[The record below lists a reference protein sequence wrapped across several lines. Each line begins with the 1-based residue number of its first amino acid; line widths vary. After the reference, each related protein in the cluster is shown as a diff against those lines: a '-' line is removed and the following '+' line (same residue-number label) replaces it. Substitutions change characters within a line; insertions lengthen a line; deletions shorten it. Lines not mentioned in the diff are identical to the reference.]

1 MAARGS
7 AAGAGTESFS
17 PLAAI
22 RRQFPGWQAWRSDAG
37 RFWATRA
44 GGARSAYPQAEW
56 AETVDGDT
64 PGKLAEALTR
74 QEELAVKP
82 G

>member
-1 MAARGS
+1 MVAARGS
-7 AAGAGTESFS
+7 AAGAGTFS

-22 RRQFPGWQAWRSDAG
+22 QRQFPGWQIWRSDAK
-37 RFWATRA
+37 RFWATRV
-44 GGARSAYPQAEW
+44 GGGRSAYPQAEW